1 MSSLAIGG
9 RVDCNF
15 FPKREELMSRDGFR
29 SKLWIALLLVVL
41 MVFAGMGCSST
52 AKNTKAEASTG
63 GEIASSSRGKY
74 YHFEDVLVPAELNF
88 KPDES
93 FIYEA
98 PRFKAGILIF
108 TKWRLDVDSLI
119 DFFNTYMEKD
129 NWKMVNSFRGKES
142 FLNFSKPDK
151 TCSIKIIEKW
161 TGTTKVEIRVGPLG
175 EKKM

>member
-1 MSSLAIGG
+1 MVKKFYYFST
-9 RVDCNF
+9 
-15 FPKREELMSRDGFR
+15 REELMSWDVFR
-29 SKLWIALLLVVL
+29 SKLLIALLLAVL
-41 MVFAGMGCSST
+41 MVFAGIGCSST
-52 AKNTKAEASTG
+52 VKNTK
-63 GEIASSSRGKY
+63 GETPKEGEPAQRSMGKY
-74 YHFEDVLVPAELNF
+74 YHFEDVLVPGELNF
-88 KPDES
+88 KPDDS
-93 FIYEA
+93 FIYET